1 MTAERENETDGWD
14 WLFKC
19 RQCKHYYQVQAD
31 ADEVRCRLKYC
42 KYEPIDEIKEFHE
55 LQKELAFIAESGDKG

>member
-1 MTAERENETDGWD
+1 MTSKAED

-19 RQCKHYYQVQAD
+19 RQCKHYYQVQND

-42 KYEPIDEIKEFHE
+42 KFKPTCDDVTMKILERA
-55 LQKELAFIAESGDKG
+55 QSGEKI

>member
-1 MTAERENETDGWD
+1 MTEPKDLD

-42 KYEPIDEIKEFHE
+42 RYEPTDEVKKFHE
-55 LQKELAFIAESGDKG
+55 LQRELHL

>member
-1 MTAERENETDGWD
+1 MNKSEDLD

-19 RQCKHYYQVQAD
+19 RQCRHCYQVQTD

-42 KYEPIDEIKEFHE
+42 KYEPSDEVKKFHE
-55 LQKELAFIAESGDKG
+55 LQRELSFIDKK

>member
-1 MTAERENETDGWD
+1 MNSKAED

-19 RQCKHYYQVQAD
+19 RQCKHYYQVQKD

-42 KYEPIDEIKEFHE
+42 RFEPTYEVIEFHKLQAE
-55 LQKELAFIAESGDKG
+55 LQAESEV

>member
-1 MTAERENETDGWD
+1 MNKSEDLD

-19 RQCKHYYQVQAD
+19 RQCKHYYQVKAD

-42 KYEPIDEIKEFHE
+42 RYVPSDEVKKFHE
-55 LQKELAFIAESGDKG
+55 LQRELTFIGRKER

>member
-1 MTAERENETDGWD
+1 MNQPKDLD

-31 ADEVRCRLKYC
+31 ANEVKCRLKYC
-42 KYEPIDEIKEFHE
+42 RYEPSDEAEKFHE
-55 LQKELAFIAESGDKG
+55 LQRELAFIGRKD

>member
-1 MTAERENETDGWD
+1 MEKPDSD
-14 WLFKC
+14 WLMKC

-42 KYEPIDEIKEFHE
+42 RFEPLKGEKINNERTERKSL
-55 LQKELAFIAESGDKG
+55 LQL

>member
-1 MTAERENETDGWD
+1 MTRPKDLD

-19 RQCKHYYQVQAD
+19 RQCKHYYQVQAE

-42 KYEPIDEIKEFHE
+42 RYEPADETKKFHE
-55 LQKELAFIAESGDKG
+55 LQRELAFIGRKRGAE

>member
-1 MTAERENETDGWD
+1 M
-14 WLFKC
+14 KC

-42 KYEPIDEIKEFHE
+42 RYEPSKEVIEFEQLQQE
-55 LQKELAFIAESGDKG
+55 LIESEGKDADSN